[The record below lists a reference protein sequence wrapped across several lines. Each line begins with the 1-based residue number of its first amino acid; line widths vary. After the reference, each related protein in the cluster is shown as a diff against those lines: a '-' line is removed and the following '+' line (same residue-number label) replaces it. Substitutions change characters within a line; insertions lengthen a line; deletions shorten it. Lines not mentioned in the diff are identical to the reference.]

1 MSDADDSL
9 PLDEAGPFDKFS
21 IPEVAA
27 FIFKKYGADALREL
41 LARPIP
47 HWDGTTLIQ
56 SKEDWQDVSAEL
68 RGCGLNAVADVTD
81 EFAAAAKPMD
91 DLSFC
96 AYRVTDPSNATNIR
110 AWLRAQ
116 QQRQAQ
122 RAIKREQWTQPPT
135 GPRKPYKVK
144 PKPD

>member
-1 MSDADDSL
+1 MMDDVDDRL
-9 PLDEAGPFDKFS
+9 TGEEANPFDKFS
-21 IPEVAA
+21 VPEVAA
-27 FIFKKYGADALREL
+27 FIHRKLGPDALREL
-41 LARPIP
+41 LARPIKDL
-47 HWDGTTLIQ
+47 DGKSTLVQ
-56 SKEDWQDVSAEL
+56 SKEDWLDVSAEL

-122 RAIKREQWTQPPT
+122 RAIKREQWSHPPR
-135 GPRKPYKVK
+135 GPKGKGKSPSV
-144 PKPD
+144 